1 MEFFL
6 QNQAD
11 LMMVLSG
18 VCGVMALFVHMTG
31 TMSKA
36 RKRIL
41 VLLELSAMLLL
52 IADRRVRTTWTESM
66 LPLPAISAL

>member
-18 VCGVMALFVHMTG
+18 VCGVMALFVNMTG
-31 TMSKA
+31 AMSQK

>member
-1 MEFFL
+1 MDFL
-6 QNQAD
+6 IQNQAD

-31 TMSKA
+31 AMSQK

-41 VLLELSAMLLL
+41 MILELSAMILL
-52 IADRRVRTTWTESM
+52 ISDRR
-66 LPLPAISAL
+66 A